1 MCFKKLSIYLLFTA
15 IYSLVTIG
23 AAKAAD
29 LSALNLSFSDPKV
42 EVLPEQTEP
51 KPPATAPPNAPPNQS
66 PGKEDS
72 REQRQNGWYWT
83 TSRGANFL
91 NMNATAPTGEK
102 ANWAGADPLGSLAN
116 LTNLNVAFGFK
127 SSSFRLEG
135 EVLVGN
141 NSMTIDRPSTTARV
155 VGSPDPANPG
165 STVPLSNGVPV
176 NCKATTFST
185 MVSGYYDLNLGGQI
199 TPFVGGGIG
208 YATTLLKDGPVDWG
222 SEAGVIYQLKAGVGY
237 NISEGQDIYVQY
249 KFLNPPAQY
258 TKQNGE
264 GYNTILNSTNIE
276 IGTRIKF

>member
-15 IYSLVTIG
+15 ICSLVTVG
-23 AAKAAD
+23 TAKATD

-51 KPPATAPPNAPPNQS
+51 KPPANSQPNNSSQ
-66 PGKEDS
+66 GKEES

-83 TSRGANFL
+83 TTRGANFP

-102 ANWAGADPLGSLAN
+102 ANWTGVDPLGSLAN
-116 LTNLNVAFGFK
+116 LTNLNAAFGYK
-127 SSSFRLEG
+127 SSNFRIEG

-141 NSMTIDRPSTTARV
+141 NSMTIDRPSTTARI

-185 MVSGYYDLNLGGQI
+185 MVNGYYDLNLGGQI
-199 TPFVGGGIG
+199 TPFVGAGIG

-264 GYNTILNSTNIE
+264 GYNTIFNTTNIE

>member
-1 MCFKKLSIYLLFTA
+1 MCFKKLSIYFLFTA
-15 IYSLVTIG
+15 ICSLVTIG
-23 AAKAAD
+23 AAKAGD

-42 EVLPEQTEP
+42 AVFAEQAEP
-51 KPPATAPPNAPPNQS
+51 KPPATAPPNDLPNPSQ
-66 PGKEDS
+66 GKEDN

-83 TSRGANFL
+83 TSRGANFP
-91 NMNATAPTGEK
+91 NMNATAATGAT
-102 ANWAGADPLGSLAN
+102 ANWTGVDPLGSLAN

-155 VGSPDPANPG
+155 VGSPDPENPG
-165 STVPLSNGVPV
+165 SNVPLSDGVPV

-185 MVSGYYDLNLGGQI
+185 MVSGYYDLNLGGQF

-264 GYNTILNSTNIE
+264 GYNTILNSTNLE